1 MAHVHCLNSLDNGRK
16 QMNKIRSLISITAFA
31 FAMIALPVA
40 ASAQWQGQ
48 QNRGDDFWGGGRNM
62 LKVRSTI
69 DGLRNRAITLD
80 RQVSRVDDRRDSRRN
95 DRNDRF
101 DTLSDLTGRFK
112 NATVSLATAFGRGRN
127 VGNSRDEARRVLDLA
142 SQIDREMSDTRGR
155 GRNMQAIDSQ
165 WRQIESDLRTIAN
178 AYGLRYNGRS

>member
-1 MAHVHCLNSLDNGRK
+1 MAHVHCLNFLDNGRK

-31 FAMIALPVA
+31 LAMIALPVA
-40 ASAQWQGQ
+40 ASAQMRTQP
-48 QNRGDDFWGGGRNM
+48 NRSDDFWGGGRNM

-69 DGLRNRAITLD
+69 DTLKNRAITLD

-95 DRNDRF
+95 DRNDKF
-101 DTLSDLTGRFK
+101 DTLSNLTGKFK

-127 VGNSRDEARRVLDLA
+127 VASSRDEARRVLDLA
-142 SQIDREMSDTRGR
+142 SKIDREVSDSRGR
-155 GRNMQAIDSQ
+155 GRNMQVVDSQ
-165 WRQIESDLRTIAN
+165 WNQIESDLRTIAN